1 MNLTDD
7 ILNQL
12 VVEDALNE
20 KFCQLSL
27 SALSALDNDS
37 CIKIRAL
44 VQNKVML
51 LLLDSGSTHSFV
63 SSSFVARAGLST
75 VPIPPKQVKL
85 PNGDILTCDRMVPK
99 LTWWCQ
105 GHTLAADMRV
115 LDMDVYDGILG
126 YDWLQLHSPIYELSL
141 AKQDH

>member
-115 LDMDVYDGILG
+115 LDMDVLCV
-126 YDWLQLHSPIYELSL
+126 
-141 AKQDH
+141 